1 MRFKCILLL
10 TGLGLIFGPT
20 AGLGGPRGGSDGERG
35 LDPGSKAEAEFRQL
49 DTNGDGLLNFD
60 EISADPTLAAERDKW
75 DTNKDGFI
83 DLNEF
88 KEYFKARTQQDHA
101 AGQGEPAGGPRTV
114 KGKSEKLPTA
124 PDLPPNLPDWFKR
137 YDTDG
142 DGQIGLYEWK
152 AAGQPLARFLALD
165 LNGDGFLTA
174 DEVLWVLAAEGAT
187 KGRQPRE

>member
-1 MRFKCILLL
+1 MRFPCFLLL
-10 TGLGLIFGPT
+10 TGLGLLCGPT
-20 AGLGGPRGGSDGERG
+20 AGLAGSRDGERG

-49 DTNGDGLLNFD
+49 DTNGDGLLNYD
-60 EISADPTLAAERDKW
+60 EILADPTLAAERDRW
-75 DTNKDGFI
+75 DANKDGFI

-88 KEYFKARTQQDHA
+88 KEYFKARTQQDRA
-101 AGQGEPAGGPRTV
+101 AGQGGPRTV
-114 KGKSEKLPTA
+114 REGKSGKRPTDPDA
-124 PDLPPNLPDWFKR
+124 PELPPNLPDWFKR

-174 DEVLWVLAAEGAT
+174 DEVLWVIAAERAT
-187 KGRQPRE
+187 QGKKPRE